1 MKKLF
6 NLLKESQHMDY
17 RRLNIGEEDLDDTKM
32 TNEEKRAFIEAVA
45 SYRKIGEAIYH
56 NGNLMEAYQNI
67 KKIVETAHKL
77 TLQET
82 GDWFD
87 KVTVSRHMKSMNESF
102 KIFTNTIKEVST
114 LQQRLESSYDEIGEI
129 LGKYYEIKE
138 GNEFGAERARAIA
151 AGEDTFQV
159 GDKTFKVTDVDSEDK
174 ENAQNFVGEN
184 MKLSQLINKKSIN
197 EEFKHI
203 IHVDTP
209 TQIVSKSVAAQ
220 IMALAKKGIPSKEI
234 GLEMGFVGNTKL
246 AADTFQKV
254 KNRIY
259 FDLDKRESVVTEGKY
274 DATLDKIEAAVKN
287 ASSFMNIGAELKKAG
302 IKYDF
307 STEMIAMYSI
317 KVPGN
322 TIAIVNKKYVD
333 GAEREVGNY
342 AIGLMEGKNLV
353 KEIAIRKGTRIRSY
367 IDGRTYTVDYEVVD
381 TKHFS
386 LRYGGGTTNLL
397 KVINSNHPK
406 IKVGSTEEFSTG
418 DLKKSISA
426 GIKTI
431 IKESYIGEAKKPK
444 FGDTVHLKS
453 QNKTGMVYSVKGNEV
468 VIRTVSGLVKGKLS
482 DAEIVMDEGNE
493 FGAERA
499 RAIAAGEDTFTV
511 GGKTYK
517 VTDVDPQDKENAKDF
532 VGEMK
537 LSNFIKKSV
546 KESTDELPKATI
558 PSTISARLE
567 QIINKLKDSTLTYNQ
582 KLQILG
588 RLVDGMGVDKS
599 EFSRLSTKLR
609 GVAESTNLKK
619 KVNEAN
625 VKLSDL
631 LKGVVDG
638 STSRVGSTKVDKK
651 TAEKLLK
658 LYKVG
663 DVAMQNK
670 FDKMT
675 ADKVISAF
683 KPFME
688 NKKVTNEVSPEGW
701 EKTVKAMKDEPGIDN
716 PWALAWWMKGKGY
729 QSHKK

>member
-32 TNEEKRAFIEAVA
+32 TNEEKRAFVEAVA

-174 ENAQNFVGEN
+174 ENAKDFVGEN
-184 MKLSQLINKKSIN
+184 MKLSQLINKKVVT
-197 EEFKHI
+197 EAFKHI

-209 TQIVSKSVAAQ
+209 TQIVSKPVAAQ
-220 IMALAKKGIPSKEI
+220 IMALAKKGIRSKEI
-234 GLEMGFVGNTKL
+234 GLEMGFTGNAKL

-254 KNRIY
+254 KSRIY
-259 FDLDKRESVVTEGKY
+259 FELDKRESVNEGKY
-274 DATLDKIEAAVKN
+274 DADLDKIEAAVKN
-287 ASSFMNIGAELKKAG
+287 ASSFMNVGSELKKAG

-307 STEMIAMYSI
+307 STSMIPMYRI
-317 KVPGN
+317 KVSGN
-322 TIAIVNKKYVD
+322 TIAIVNNKYAA
-333 GAEREVGNY
+333 GAERKVGNY
-342 AIGLMEGKNLV
+342 AIVLMKFQNLV
-353 KEIAIRKGTRIRSY
+353 KE
-367 IDGRTYTVDYEVVD
+367 V
-381 TKHFS
+381 
-386 LRYGGGTTNLL
+386 
-397 KVINSNHPK
+397 
-406 IKVGSTEEFSTG
+406 
-418 DLKKSISA
+418 
-426 GIKTI
+426 
-431 IKESYIGEAKKPK
+431 KKPK

-468 VIRTVSGLVKGKLS
+468 VIKTVSGLVKGKLS

-537 LSNFIKKSV
+537 LSNLI
-546 KESTDELPKATI
+546 
-558 PSTISARLE
+558 
-567 QIINKLKDSTLTYNQ
+567 
-582 KLQILG
+582 
-588 RLVDGMGVDKS
+588 
-599 EFSRLSTKLR
+599 
-609 GVAESTNLKK
+609 LKK
-619 KVNEAN
+619 KVNEAT

-631 LKGVVDG
+631 LKSVVDG

-663 DVAMQNK
+663 DVAMQSK

-688 NKKVTNEVSPEGW
+688 NKKVTNEVAPEGW

-716 PWALAWWMKGKGY
+716 PWALAWWMKGQGFK
-729 QSHKK
+729 SHKK

>member
-32 TNEEKRAFIEAVA
+32 TNEEKRAFVEAVA

-174 ENAQNFVGEN
+174 ENAKDFVGEN
-184 MKLSQLINKKSIN
+184 MKLSQLINKKSVNQARKYELKVAKTGKYEIRYIKN
-197 EEFKHI
+197 
-203 IHVDTP
+203 DDG
-209 TQIVSKSVAAQ
+209 SKTYS
-220 IMALAKKGIPSKEI
+220 IFLD
-234 GLEMGFVGNTKL
+234 GLEFGNQYDGEGGVFPNDSRISIKNIEKL
-246 AADTFQKV
+246 LNKFRNSIK
-254 KNRIY
+254 
-259 FDLDKRESVVTEGKY
+259 ESVNEAKVFVHNEKTGEKYEVLSGKGKGDLLIAMKALEKSAPSHMKYSIKESVNEGKY
-274 DATLDKIEAAVKN
+274 DADLDKIEAAVKN
-287 ASSFMNIGAELKKAG
+287 ASSFMNVGSELKKAG

-307 STEMIAMYSI
+307 STSMIPMYRI
-317 KVPGN
+317 KVSGN
-322 TIAIVNKKYVD
+322 TIAIVNKKYAA
-333 GAEREVGNY
+333 GAEREVKDI

-353 KEIAIRKGTRIRSY
+353 KE
-367 IDGRTYTVDYEVVD
+367 V
-381 TKHFS
+381 
-386 LRYGGGTTNLL
+386 
-397 KVINSNHPK
+397 
-406 IKVGSTEEFSTG
+406 
-418 DLKKSISA
+418 
-426 GIKTI
+426 
-431 IKESYIGEAKKPK
+431 KKPK

-468 VIRTVSGLVKGKLS
+468 VIKTVSGLVKGKLS

-511 GGKTYK
+511 SGKTYK

-537 LSNFIKKSV
+537 LSNLI
-546 KESTDELPKATI
+546 
-558 PSTISARLE
+558 
-567 QIINKLKDSTLTYNQ
+567 
-582 KLQILG
+582 
-588 RLVDGMGVDKS
+588 
-599 EFSRLSTKLR
+599 
-609 GVAESTNLKK
+609 LKK

-631 LKGVVDG
+631 LKSVVDG

-688 NKKVTNEVSPEGW
+688 NKKVTNEVAPEGW

-716 PWALAWWMKGKGY
+716 PWALAWWMKGQGFK
-729 QSHKK
+729 SHKK

>member
-32 TNEEKRAFIEAVA
+32 TNEEKRAFVEAVA

-138 GNEFGAERARAIA
+138 GNEFGAERAKAIA
-151 AGEDTFQV
+151 AGEDTFRV

-197 EEFKHI
+197 EGKNLVKEGIKI
-203 IHVDTP
+203 GDT
-209 TQIVSKSVAAQ
+209 VRA
-220 IMALAKKGIPSKEI
+220 SKEYG
-234 GLEMGFVGNTKL
+234 GLKGTVVGIKGSFITVETEKGNKT
-246 AADTFQKV
+246 
-254 KNRIY
+254 Y
-259 FDLDKRESVVTEGKY
+259 RESNLKVLNKEGK
-274 DATLDKIEAAVKN
+274 EV
-287 ASSFMNIGAELKKAG
+287 ELNSPKRNSG
-302 IKYDF
+302 D
-307 STEMIAMYSI
+307 
-317 KVPGN
+317 
-322 TIAIVNKKYVD
+322 
-333 GAEREVGNY
+333 
-342 AIGLMEGKNLV
+342 GKNLV

-431 IKESYIGEAKKPK
+431 IKESYIGEAKTPK

-453 QNKTGMVYSVKGNEV
+453 QNKTGMVFA
-468 VIRTVSGLVKGKLS
+468 IRGSDIIINTTKGLVKGKLS
-482 DAEIVMDEGNE
+482 DAEVVMDEGNE

-511 GGKTYK
+511 DGKTYK

-532 VGEMK
+532 VGEIK
-537 LSNFIKKSV
+537 LSNFIKNGVKKSINETKFYAFFNNKKHEIEGKDLWDAKQKAITMLKV
-546 KESTDELPKATI
+546 PKSKVGYLAIVNAGEHDKGSFKYESENKI
-558 PSTISARLE
+558 
-567 QIINKLKDSTLTYNQ
+567 KLKEFQIDYIWQDNQ
-582 KLQILG
+582 CW
-588 RLVDGMGVDKS
+588 RVDDEGNW
-599 EFSRLSTKLR
+599 TKAPR
-609 GVAESTNLKK
+609 HKC
-619 KVNEAN
+619 
-625 VKLSDL
+625 
-631 LKGVVDG
+631 
-638 STSRVGSTKVDKK
+638 
-651 TAEKLLK
+651 
-658 LYKVG
+658 
-663 DVAMQNK
+663 
-670 FDKMT
+670 
-675 ADKVISAF
+675 
-683 KPFME
+683 
-688 NKKVTNEVSPEGW
+688 
-701 EKTVKAMKDEPGIDN
+701 
-716 PWALAWWMKGKGY
+716 GK
-729 QSHKK
+729 

>member
-32 TNEEKRAFIEAVA
+32 TNEEKRAFVEAVA

-159 GDKTFKVTDVDSEDK
+159 GDKTFKVTDVDSGDK

-197 EEFKHI
+197 
-203 IHVDTP
+203 
-209 TQIVSKSVAAQ
+209 
-220 IMALAKKGIPSKEI
+220 
-234 GLEMGFVGNTKL
+234 
-246 AADTFQKV
+246 
-254 KNRIY
+254 
-259 FDLDKRESVVTEGKY
+259 EGKY

-322 TIAIVNKKYVD
+322 TIAIVNKKYAA

-431 IKESYIGEAKKPK
+431 IKESYIGEAKTPK

-537 LSNFIKKSV
+537 LSNLI
-546 KESTDELPKATI
+546 
-558 PSTISARLE
+558 
-567 QIINKLKDSTLTYNQ
+567 
-582 KLQILG
+582 
-588 RLVDGMGVDKS
+588 
-599 EFSRLSTKLR
+599 
-609 GVAESTNLKK
+609 LKK

-631 LKGVVDG
+631 LKSVVDG

-658 LYKVG
+658 IYNSG
-663 DVAMQNK
+663 DVKMQNK
-670 FDKMT
+670 FDGMSI
-675 ADKVISAF
+675 DKVTSAF

-688 NKKVTNEVSPEGW
+688 NKKVTNEVAPEGW

-716 PWALAWWMKGKGY
+716 PWALAWWMKGQGFK
-729 QSHKK
+729 SHKK

>member
-32 TNEEKRAFIEAVA
+32 TNEEKRAFVEAVA

-138 GNEFGAERARAIA
+138 GNEFGAERAKAIA

-174 ENAQNFVGEN
+174 ENAKDFVGEN
-184 MKLSQLINKKSIN
+184 MKLSQLINKKSI
-197 EEFKHI
+197 K
-203 IHVDTP
+203 
-209 TQIVSKSVAAQ
+209 
-220 IMALAKKGIPSKEI
+220 
-234 GLEMGFVGNTKL
+234 
-246 AADTFQKV
+246 
-254 KNRIY
+254 
-259 FDLDKRESVVTEGKY
+259 
-274 DATLDKIEAAVKN
+274 
-287 ASSFMNIGAELKKAG
+287 
-302 IKYDF
+302 
-307 STEMIAMYSI
+307 
-317 KVPGN
+317 
-322 TIAIVNKKYVD
+322 
-333 GAEREVGNY
+333 
-342 AIGLMEGKNLV
+342 
-353 KEIAIRKGTRIRSY
+353 
-367 IDGRTYTVDYEVVD
+367 
-381 TKHFS
+381 
-386 LRYGGGTTNLL
+386 
-397 KVINSNHPK
+397 
-406 IKVGSTEEFSTG
+406 
-418 DLKKSISA
+418 
-426 GIKTI
+426 
-431 IKESYIGEAKKPK
+431 EAKTPK

-453 QNKTGMVYSVKGNEV
+453 QNKTGMVYSVKGNEI

-537 LSNFIKKSV
+537 LSNLI
-546 KESTDELPKATI
+546 
-558 PSTISARLE
+558 
-567 QIINKLKDSTLTYNQ
+567 
-582 KLQILG
+582 
-588 RLVDGMGVDKS
+588 
-599 EFSRLSTKLR
+599 
-609 GVAESTNLKK
+609 LKK
-619 KVNEAN
+619 KVNEAK

-631 LKGVVDG
+631 LKSVLNGH
-638 STSRVGSTKVDKK
+638 TSRVGSTKVDKK

-663 DVAMQNK
+663 DVAMQSK

-683 KPFME
+683 KPFVE
-688 NKKVTNEVSPEGW
+688 NKQVTNEVAPEGW

-716 PWALAWWMKGKGY
+716 PWALAWWMKGQGFK
-729 QSHKK
+729 SHKK

>member
-1 MKKLF
+1 MKKIF

-32 TNEEKRAFIEAVA
+32 TNEEKRAFVEAVA

-174 ENAQNFVGEN
+174 ENAKDFVGEN

-197 EEFKHI
+197 
-203 IHVDTP
+203 
-209 TQIVSKSVAAQ
+209 
-220 IMALAKKGIPSKEI
+220 
-234 GLEMGFVGNTKL
+234 
-246 AADTFQKV
+246 
-254 KNRIY
+254 
-259 FDLDKRESVVTEGKY
+259 EGKY

-322 TIAIVNKKYVD
+322 TIAIVNKKYAA

-353 KEIAIRKGTRIRSY
+353 KE
-367 IDGRTYTVDYEVVD
+367 V
-381 TKHFS
+381 
-386 LRYGGGTTNLL
+386 
-397 KVINSNHPK
+397 
-406 IKVGSTEEFSTG
+406 
-418 DLKKSISA
+418 
-426 GIKTI
+426 
-431 IKESYIGEAKKPK
+431 KKPK

-468 VIRTVSGLVKGKLS
+468 VIKTVSGLVKGKLS

-537 LSNFIKKSV
+537 LSNLI
-546 KESTDELPKATI
+546 
-558 PSTISARLE
+558 
-567 QIINKLKDSTLTYNQ
+567 
-582 KLQILG
+582 
-588 RLVDGMGVDKS
+588 
-599 EFSRLSTKLR
+599 
-609 GVAESTNLKK
+609 LKK
-619 KVNEAN
+619 K
-625 VKLSDL
+625 
-631 LKGVVDG
+631 
-638 STSRVGSTKVDKK
+638 
-651 TAEKLLK
+651 
-658 LYKVG
+658 
-663 DVAMQNK
+663 
-670 FDKMT
+670 
-675 ADKVISAF
+675 
-683 KPFME
+683 
-688 NKKVTNEVSPEGW
+688 
-701 EKTVKAMKDEPGIDN
+701 
-716 PWALAWWMKGKGY
+716 
-729 QSHKK
+729 

>member
-1 MKKLF
+1 
-6 NLLKESQHMDY
+6 
-17 RRLNIGEEDLDDTKM
+17 
-32 TNEEKRAFIEAVA
+32 
-45 SYRKIGEAIYH
+45 
-56 NGNLMEAYQNI
+56 
-67 KKIVETAHKL
+67 
-77 TLQET
+77 
-82 GDWFD
+82 
-87 KVTVSRHMKSMNESF
+87 
-102 KIFTNTIKEVST
+102 
-114 LQQRLESSYDEIGEI
+114 
-129 LGKYYEIKE
+129 
-138 GNEFGAERARAIA
+138 
-151 AGEDTFQV
+151 
-159 GDKTFKVTDVDSEDK
+159 
-174 ENAQNFVGEN
+174 
-184 MKLSQLINKKSIN
+184 
-197 EEFKHI
+197 
-203 IHVDTP
+203 
-209 TQIVSKSVAAQ
+209 
-220 IMALAKKGIPSKEI
+220 
-234 GLEMGFVGNTKL
+234 MGFTGNAKL

-254 KNRIY
+254 KSRIY
-259 FDLDKRESVVTEGKY
+259 FELDKRESVNEGKY
-274 DATLDKIEAAVKN
+274 DADLDKIEAAVKN
-287 ASSFMNIGAELKKAG
+287 ASSFMNVGSELKKAG

-307 STEMIAMYSI
+307 STSMIPMYRI
-317 KVPGN
+317 KVSGN
-322 TIAIVNKKYVD
+322 TIAIVNKKYAA
-333 GAEREVGNY
+333 GAEREVKDI

-353 KEIAIRKGTRIRSY
+353 KEVAIRKGTRIRSY

-397 KVINSNHPK
+397 KVINSDHPK

-431 IKESYIGEAKKPK
+431 IKESYIGEVKKPK

-468 VIRTVSGLVKGKLS
+468 VIKTVSGLVKGKLS

-537 LSNFIKKSV
+537 LSNLI
-546 KESTDELPKATI
+546 
-558 PSTISARLE
+558 
-567 QIINKLKDSTLTYNQ
+567 
-582 KLQILG
+582 
-588 RLVDGMGVDKS
+588 
-599 EFSRLSTKLR
+599 
-609 GVAESTNLKK
+609 LKK

-631 LKGVVDG
+631 LKSVVDG

-663 DVAMQNK
+663 DVAMQSK

-683 KPFME
+683 KPFVE
-688 NKKVTNEVSPEGW
+688 NKQVTNEVAPEGW

-716 PWALAWWMKGKGY
+716 PWALAWWMKGQGFK
-729 QSHKK
+729 SHKK

>member
-1 MKKLF
+1 
-6 NLLKESQHMDY
+6 
-17 RRLNIGEEDLDDTKM
+17 
-32 TNEEKRAFIEAVA
+32 
-45 SYRKIGEAIYH
+45 
-56 NGNLMEAYQNI
+56 
-67 KKIVETAHKL
+67 
-77 TLQET
+77 
-82 GDWFD
+82 
-87 KVTVSRHMKSMNESF
+87 
-102 KIFTNTIKEVST
+102 
-114 LQQRLESSYDEIGEI
+114 
-129 LGKYYEIKE
+129 
-138 GNEFGAERARAIA
+138 
-151 AGEDTFQV
+151 
-159 GDKTFKVTDVDSEDK
+159 
-174 ENAQNFVGEN
+174 
-184 MKLSQLINKKSIN
+184 
-197 EEFKHI
+197 
-203 IHVDTP
+203 
-209 TQIVSKSVAAQ
+209 
-220 IMALAKKGIPSKEI
+220 
-234 GLEMGFVGNTKL
+234 
-246 AADTFQKV
+246 
-254 KNRIY
+254 
-259 FDLDKRESVVTEGKY
+259 
-274 DATLDKIEAAVKN
+274 
-287 ASSFMNIGAELKKAG
+287 
-302 IKYDF
+302 
-307 STEMIAMYSI
+307 
-317 KVPGN
+317 
-322 TIAIVNKKYVD
+322 
-333 GAEREVGNY
+333 
-342 AIGLMEGKNLV
+342 
-353 KEIAIRKGTRIRSY
+353 
-367 IDGRTYTVDYEVVD
+367 
-381 TKHFS
+381 
-386 LRYGGGTTNLL
+386 
-397 KVINSNHPK
+397 
-406 IKVGSTEEFSTG
+406 
-418 DLKKSISA
+418 
-426 GIKTI
+426 
-431 IKESYIGEAKKPK
+431 
-444 FGDTVHLKS
+444 
-453 QNKTGMVYSVKGNEV
+453 MVYSVKGNEV

>member
-1 MKKLF
+1 
-6 NLLKESQHMDY
+6 
-17 RRLNIGEEDLDDTKM
+17 
-32 TNEEKRAFIEAVA
+32 
-45 SYRKIGEAIYH
+45 
-56 NGNLMEAYQNI
+56 
-67 KKIVETAHKL
+67 
-77 TLQET
+77 
-82 GDWFD
+82 
-87 KVTVSRHMKSMNESF
+87 
-102 KIFTNTIKEVST
+102 
-114 LQQRLESSYDEIGEI
+114 LESSYDEIGEI

-174 ENAQNFVGEN
+174 ENAKDFVGEN
-184 MKLSQLINKKSIN
+184 MKLSQLINKKVVT
-197 EEFKHI
+197 EAFKHI

-209 TQIVSKSVAAQ
+209 TQIVSKPVAAQ
-220 IMALAKKGIPSKEI
+220 IMALAKKGIRSKEI
-234 GLEMGFVGNTKL
+234 GLEMGFTGNAKL

-254 KNRIY
+254 KSRIY
-259 FDLDKRESVVTEGKY
+259 FELDKRESVNEGRY
-274 DATLDKIEAAVKN
+274 DADLDKIEAAVKN
-287 ASSFMNIGAELKKAG
+287 ASSFMNVGSELKKAG

-307 STEMIAMYSI
+307 STEMIPMYII
-317 KVPGN
+317 KVSGN
-322 TIAIVNKKYVD
+322 TIAIVNKKYAA

-342 AIGLMEGKNLV
+342 AIVLMKFQNLV
-353 KEIAIRKGTRIRSY
+353 KE
-367 IDGRTYTVDYEVVD
+367 V
-381 TKHFS
+381 
-386 LRYGGGTTNLL
+386 
-397 KVINSNHPK
+397 
-406 IKVGSTEEFSTG
+406 
-418 DLKKSISA
+418 
-426 GIKTI
+426 
-431 IKESYIGEAKKPK
+431 KKPK

-468 VIRTVSGLVKGKLS
+468 VIKTVSGLVKGKLS

-537 LSNFIKKSV
+537 LSNLI
-546 KESTDELPKATI
+546 
-558 PSTISARLE
+558 
-567 QIINKLKDSTLTYNQ
+567 
-582 KLQILG
+582 
-588 RLVDGMGVDKS
+588 
-599 EFSRLSTKLR
+599 
-609 GVAESTNLKK
+609 LKK
-619 KVNEAN
+619 KVNEAT

-631 LKGVVDG
+631 LKSVVDG

-663 DVAMQNK
+663 DVAMQSK

-683 KPFME
+683 KPFVE
-688 NKKVTNEVSPEGW
+688 NKQVTNEVAPEGW

-716 PWALAWWMKGKGY
+716 PWALAWWMKGRGFK
-729 QSHKK
+729 SHKK

>member
-32 TNEEKRAFIEAVA
+32 TNEEKRAFVEAVA

-174 ENAQNFVGEN
+174 ENAKDFVGEN

-197 EEFKHI
+197 E
-203 IHVDTP
+203 
-209 TQIVSKSVAAQ
+209 
-220 IMALAKKGIPSKEI
+220 
-234 GLEMGFVGNTKL
+234 
-246 AADTFQKV
+246 
-254 KNRIY
+254 
-259 FDLDKRESVVTEGKY
+259 GKY
-274 DATLDKIEAAVKN
+274 DADLDKIEAAVKN
-287 ASSFMNIGAELKKAG
+287 ASSFMNVGSELKKIGVKYDFSTSMIPMYRIKVSGNTIAIVNKKYAAGAEREVKDIAIGLMENVIKESVNEGKYDADLDKIEAAVKNASSFMNVGSELKKAG

-307 STEMIAMYSI
+307 STEMIPMYII
-317 KVPGN
+317 KVSGN
-322 TIAIVNKKYVD
+322 TIAIVNKKYAA
-333 GAEREVGNY
+333 GAERKVGNY
-342 AIGLMEGKNLV
+342 AIVLMKFQNLV
-353 KEIAIRKGTRIRSY
+353 KE
-367 IDGRTYTVDYEVVD
+367 V
-381 TKHFS
+381 
-386 LRYGGGTTNLL
+386 
-397 KVINSNHPK
+397 
-406 IKVGSTEEFSTG
+406 
-418 DLKKSISA
+418 
-426 GIKTI
+426 
-431 IKESYIGEAKKPK
+431 KKPK

-468 VIRTVSGLVKGKLS
+468 VIKTVSGLVKGKLS

-537 LSNFIKKSV
+537 LSNLI
-546 KESTDELPKATI
+546 
-558 PSTISARLE
+558 
-567 QIINKLKDSTLTYNQ
+567 
-582 KLQILG
+582 
-588 RLVDGMGVDKS
+588 
-599 EFSRLSTKLR
+599 
-609 GVAESTNLKK
+609 LKK

-631 LKGVVDG
+631 LKSVVDG

-663 DVAMQNK
+663 DVAMQSK

-683 KPFME
+683 KPFVE
-688 NKKVTNEVSPEGW
+688 NKQVTNEFAPEGW
-701 EKTVKAMKDEPGIDN
+701 KKTVKAMKDEPGIDN
-716 PWALAWWMKGKGY
+716 PWALAWWMKGQGFK
-729 QSHKK
+729 SHKK

>member
-32 TNEEKRAFIEAVA
+32 TNEEKRAFIEAVS
-45 SYRKIGEAIYH
+45 SYRKFGEAIYH

-67 KKIVETAHKL
+67 KNIVEAAQKL

-87 KVTVSRHMKSMNESF
+87 RVTVSRHMKSMNESF
-102 KIFTNTIKEVST
+102 KIFTNTIKEVAT

-174 ENAQNFVGEN
+174 ENAKDFVGEN

-197 EEFKHI
+197 
-203 IHVDTP
+203 
-209 TQIVSKSVAAQ
+209 
-220 IMALAKKGIPSKEI
+220 
-234 GLEMGFVGNTKL
+234 
-246 AADTFQKV
+246 
-254 KNRIY
+254 
-259 FDLDKRESVVTEGKY
+259 EGKY

-322 TIAIVNKKYVD
+322 TIAIVNKKYVAD
-333 GAEREVGNY
+333 AEREVGNY

-431 IKESYIGEAKKPK
+431 IKESYIGEAKTPK

-453 QNKTGMVYSVKGNEV
+453 QNKTGMVYSVKGNEI

-511 GGKTYK
+511 DGKTYK

-537 LSNFIKKSV
+537 LSNLI
-546 KESTDELPKATI
+546 
-558 PSTISARLE
+558 
-567 QIINKLKDSTLTYNQ
+567 
-582 KLQILG
+582 
-588 RLVDGMGVDKS
+588 
-599 EFSRLSTKLR
+599 
-609 GVAESTNLKK
+609 LKK

-631 LKGVVDG
+631 LKSVVDG

-688 NKKVTNEVSPEGW
+688 NKKVTNEVAPEGW

>member
-32 TNEEKRAFIEAVA
+32 TNEEKRAFVEAVA

-138 GNEFGAERARAIA
+138 GNEFGAERAKAIA
-151 AGEDTFQV
+151 AGEDTFRV

-174 ENAQNFVGEN
+174 ENAQNFIGEN
-184 MKLSQLINKKSIN
+184 MKLSKLINKKSIN
-197 EEFKHI
+197 
-203 IHVDTP
+203 
-209 TQIVSKSVAAQ
+209 
-220 IMALAKKGIPSKEI
+220 
-234 GLEMGFVGNTKL
+234 
-246 AADTFQKV
+246 
-254 KNRIY
+254 
-259 FDLDKRESVVTEGKY
+259 
-274 DATLDKIEAAVKN
+274 
-287 ASSFMNIGAELKKAG
+287 
-302 IKYDF
+302 
-307 STEMIAMYSI
+307 
-317 KVPGN
+317 
-322 TIAIVNKKYVD
+322 
-333 GAEREVGNY
+333 
-342 AIGLMEGKNLV
+342 EGKNLV

-386 LRYGGGTTNLL
+386 LRYGGGRTNLL
-397 KVINSNHPK
+397 KVINSDHPK

-444 FGDTVHLKS
+444 VGDTIHLKS
-453 QNKTGMVYSVKGNEV
+453 QNKTGMVFA
-468 VIRTVSGLVKGKLS
+468 IRGSDIIINTTKGLVKGKLS
-482 DAEIVMDEGNE
+482 DAEVVMDEGNE

-537 LSNFIKKSV
+537 LSNFIKKGV
-546 KESTDELPKATI
+546 KKSINETKFYAFFNNKKHEIEGKDLWDAKQKAITMLKVPKSKVGYLAIVNAGEHDKGSFKYESENKI
-558 PSTISARLE
+558 
-567 QIINKLKDSTLTYNQ
+567 KLKEFQIDYIWKDNQ
-582 KLQILG
+582 CWA
-588 RLVDGMGVDKS
+588 VDD
-599 EFSRLSTKLR
+599 EWNWTKAPR
-609 GVAESTNLKK
+609 
-619 KVNEAN
+619 
-625 VKLSDL
+625 
-631 LKGVVDG
+631 
-638 STSRVGSTKVDKK
+638 
-651 TAEKLLK
+651 
-658 LYKVG
+658 YKC
-663 DVAMQNK
+663 
-670 FDKMT
+670 
-675 ADKVISAF
+675 
-683 KPFME
+683 
-688 NKKVTNEVSPEGW
+688 
-701 EKTVKAMKDEPGIDN
+701 
-716 PWALAWWMKGKGY
+716 GK
-729 QSHKK
+729 

>member
-32 TNEEKRAFIEAVA
+32 TNEEKRAFVEAVA

-174 ENAQNFVGEN
+174 ENAKDFVGEN

-197 EEFKHI
+197 E
-203 IHVDTP
+203 
-209 TQIVSKSVAAQ
+209 
-220 IMALAKKGIPSKEI
+220 
-234 GLEMGFVGNTKL
+234 
-246 AADTFQKV
+246 
-254 KNRIY
+254 
-259 FDLDKRESVVTEGKY
+259 GKY
-274 DATLDKIEAAVKN
+274 DADLDKIEAAVKN
-287 ASSFMNIGAELKKAG
+287 ASSFMNVGSELKKIGVKYDFSTSMIPMYRIKVSGNTIAIVNKKYAAGAEREVKDIAIGLMENVIKESVNEGKYDADLDKIEAAVKNASSFMNVGSELKKAG

-307 STEMIAMYSI
+307 STEMIPMYII
-317 KVPGN
+317 KVSGN
-322 TIAIVNKKYVD
+322 TIAIVNKKYAA
-333 GAEREVGNY
+333 GAERKVGNY
-342 AIGLMEGKNLV
+342 AIVLMKFQNLV
-353 KEIAIRKGTRIRSY
+353 KE
-367 IDGRTYTVDYEVVD
+367 V
-381 TKHFS
+381 
-386 LRYGGGTTNLL
+386 
-397 KVINSNHPK
+397 
-406 IKVGSTEEFSTG
+406 
-418 DLKKSISA
+418 
-426 GIKTI
+426 
-431 IKESYIGEAKKPK
+431 KKPK

-468 VIRTVSGLVKGKLS
+468 VIKTVSGLVKGKLS

-537 LSNFIKKSV
+537 LSNLI
-546 KESTDELPKATI
+546 
-558 PSTISARLE
+558 
-567 QIINKLKDSTLTYNQ
+567 
-582 KLQILG
+582 
-588 RLVDGMGVDKS
+588 
-599 EFSRLSTKLR
+599 
-609 GVAESTNLKK
+609 LKK

-631 LKGVVDG
+631 LKSVVDG

-663 DVAMQNK
+663 DVAMQSK

-683 KPFME
+683 KPFVE
-688 NKKVTNEVSPEGW
+688 NKQVTNEVAPEGW
-701 EKTVKAMKDEPGIDN
+701 KKTVKAMKDEPGIDN
-716 PWALAWWMKGKGY
+716 PWALAWWMKGQGFK
-729 QSHKK
+729 SHKK

>member
-32 TNEEKRAFIEAVA
+32 TNEEKRAFVEAVA

-174 ENAQNFVGEN
+174 ENAKDFVGEN
-184 MKLSQLINKKSIN
+184 MKLSRLITKKLVN
-197 EEFKHI
+197 
-203 IHVDTP
+203 
-209 TQIVSKSVAAQ
+209 
-220 IMALAKKGIPSKEI
+220 
-234 GLEMGFVGNTKL
+234 
-246 AADTFQKV
+246 
-254 KNRIY
+254 
-259 FDLDKRESVVTEGKY
+259 EGKY
-274 DATLDKIEAAVKN
+274 DADLDKIEAAVKN

-322 TIAIVNKKYVD
+322 TIAIVNKKYAA

-431 IKESYIGEAKKPK
+431 IKESYIGEAKTPK

-453 QNKTGMVYSVKGNEV
+453 QNKTGMVYSVKGNEI

-511 GGKTYK
+511 DGKTYK

-537 LSNFIKKSV
+537 LSNLI
-546 KESTDELPKATI
+546 
-558 PSTISARLE
+558 
-567 QIINKLKDSTLTYNQ
+567 
-582 KLQILG
+582 
-588 RLVDGMGVDKS
+588 
-599 EFSRLSTKLR
+599 
-609 GVAESTNLKK
+609 LKK

-631 LKGVVDG
+631 LKSVVDG

-688 NKKVTNEVSPEGW
+688 NKKVTNEVAPEGW

>member
-1 MKKLF
+1 
-6 NLLKESQHMDY
+6 MDY

-32 TNEEKRAFIEAVA
+32 TNEEKRAFVEAVA

-138 GNEFGAERARAIA
+138 GNEFGAERAKAIA
-151 AGEDTFQV
+151 AGEDTFRV

-184 MKLSQLINKKSIN
+184 MKLNQLINKKSIN
-197 EEFKHI
+197 EGKNLVKEGIKI
-203 IHVDTP
+203 GDT
-209 TQIVSKSVAAQ
+209 VRA
-220 IMALAKKGIPSKEI
+220 SKEYG
-234 GLEMGFVGNTKL
+234 GLKGTVVGIKGSFITVETEKGNKT
-246 AADTFQKV
+246 
-254 KNRIY
+254 Y
-259 FDLDKRESVVTEGKY
+259 RESNLKVLNKEGK
-274 DATLDKIEAAVKN
+274 EV
-287 ASSFMNIGAELKKAG
+287 ELNSPKRNSG
-302 IKYDF
+302 D
-307 STEMIAMYSI
+307 
-317 KVPGN
+317 
-322 TIAIVNKKYVD
+322 
-333 GAEREVGNY
+333 
-342 AIGLMEGKNLV
+342 GKNLV

-431 IKESYIGEAKKPK
+431 IKESYIGEAKTPK

-453 QNKTGMVYSVKGNEV
+453 QNKTGMVFA
-468 VIRTVSGLVKGKLS
+468 IRGSDIIINTTKGLVKGKLS
-482 DAEIVMDEGNE
+482 DAEVVMDEGNE

-537 LSNFIKKSV
+537 LSNFIKKGV
-546 KESTDELPKATI
+546 KKSINETKFYAFFNNKKHEIEGKDLWDAKQKAITMLKVPKSKVGYLAIVNAGEHDKGSFKYESENKI
-558 PSTISARLE
+558 
-567 QIINKLKDSTLTYNQ
+567 KLKEFQIDYIWQDNQ
-582 KLQILG
+582 CW
-588 RLVDGMGVDKS
+588 RVDDEGNW
-599 EFSRLSTKLR
+599 TKAPR
-609 GVAESTNLKK
+609 HKC
-619 KVNEAN
+619 
-625 VKLSDL
+625 
-631 LKGVVDG
+631 
-638 STSRVGSTKVDKK
+638 
-651 TAEKLLK
+651 
-658 LYKVG
+658 
-663 DVAMQNK
+663 
-670 FDKMT
+670 
-675 ADKVISAF
+675 
-683 KPFME
+683 
-688 NKKVTNEVSPEGW
+688 
-701 EKTVKAMKDEPGIDN
+701 
-716 PWALAWWMKGKGY
+716 GK
-729 QSHKK
+729 

>member
-32 TNEEKRAFIEAVA
+32 TNEEKRAFVEAVA

-174 ENAQNFVGEN
+174 ENAKDFVGEN
-184 MKLSQLINKKSIN
+184 MKLSQLINKKVVT
-197 EEFKHI
+197 EAFKHI

-209 TQIVSKSVAAQ
+209 TQIVSKPVAAQ
-220 IMALAKKGIPSKEI
+220 IMALAKKGIRSKEI
-234 GLEMGFVGNTKL
+234 GLEMGFTGNAKL

-254 KNRIY
+254 KSRIY
-259 FDLDKRESVVTEGKY
+259 FELDKRESVNEGRY
-274 DATLDKIEAAVKN
+274 DADLDKIEAAVKN
-287 ASSFMNIGAELKKAG
+287 ASSFMNVGSELKKAG

-307 STEMIAMYSI
+307 STEMIPMYII
-317 KVPGN
+317 KVSGN
-322 TIAIVNKKYVD
+322 TIAIVNKKYAA

-342 AIGLMEGKNLV
+342 AIVLMKFQNLV
-353 KEIAIRKGTRIRSY
+353 KE
-367 IDGRTYTVDYEVVD
+367 V
-381 TKHFS
+381 
-386 LRYGGGTTNLL
+386 
-397 KVINSNHPK
+397 
-406 IKVGSTEEFSTG
+406 
-418 DLKKSISA
+418 
-426 GIKTI
+426 
-431 IKESYIGEAKKPK
+431 KKPK

-468 VIRTVSGLVKGKLS
+468 VIKTVSGLVKGKLS

-537 LSNFIKKSV
+537 LSNLI
-546 KESTDELPKATI
+546 
-558 PSTISARLE
+558 
-567 QIINKLKDSTLTYNQ
+567 
-582 KLQILG
+582 
-588 RLVDGMGVDKS
+588 
-599 EFSRLSTKLR
+599 
-609 GVAESTNLKK
+609 LKK
-619 KVNEAN
+619 KVNEAT

-631 LKGVVDG
+631 LKSVVDG

-663 DVAMQNK
+663 DVAMQSK

-683 KPFME
+683 KPFVE
-688 NKKVTNEVSPEGW
+688 NKQVTNEVAPEGW

-716 PWALAWWMKGKGY
+716 PWALAWWMKGRGFK
-729 QSHKK
+729 SHKK

>member
-32 TNEEKRAFIEAVA
+32 TNEEKRAFVEAVA

-138 GNEFGAERARAIA
+138 GNEFGAERAKAIA
-151 AGEDTFQV
+151 AGEDTFRV

-184 MKLSQLINKKSIN
+184 MKLSQLITKKLVN
-197 EEFKHI
+197 
-203 IHVDTP
+203 
-209 TQIVSKSVAAQ
+209 
-220 IMALAKKGIPSKEI
+220 
-234 GLEMGFVGNTKL
+234 
-246 AADTFQKV
+246 
-254 KNRIY
+254 
-259 FDLDKRESVVTEGKY
+259 EGKY

-322 TIAIVNKKYVD
+322 TIAIVNKKYVA

-397 KVINSNHPK
+397 KVINSDHPK

-453 QNKTGMVYSVKGNEV
+453 QNKTGMVFA
-468 VIRTVSGLVKGKLS
+468 IRGSDIIINTTKGLVKGKLS
-482 DAEIVMDEGNE
+482 DAEVVMDEGNE

-511 GGKTYK
+511 DGKTYK

-537 LSNFIKKSV
+537 LSNFIKKGVKKSV
-546 KESTDELPKATI
+546 NETKFYAFFNNKKHEIEGKDLWDAKQKAITMLKVPKSKVGYLAIVNAGEHDKGSFKYESENKI
-558 PSTISARLE
+558 
-567 QIINKLKDSTLTYNQ
+567 KLKEFQIDYIWQDNQ
-582 KLQILG
+582 CW
-588 RLVDGMGVDKS
+588 RVDDEGNW
-599 EFSRLSTKLR
+599 TKAPR
-609 GVAESTNLKK
+609 HKC
-619 KVNEAN
+619 
-625 VKLSDL
+625 
-631 LKGVVDG
+631 
-638 STSRVGSTKVDKK
+638 
-651 TAEKLLK
+651 
-658 LYKVG
+658 
-663 DVAMQNK
+663 
-670 FDKMT
+670 
-675 ADKVISAF
+675 
-683 KPFME
+683 
-688 NKKVTNEVSPEGW
+688 
-701 EKTVKAMKDEPGIDN
+701 
-716 PWALAWWMKGKGY
+716 GK
-729 QSHKK
+729 

>member
-32 TNEEKRAFIEAVA
+32 TNEEKRAFVEAVA

-174 ENAQNFVGEN
+174 ENAKDFVGEN
-184 MKLSQLINKKSIN
+184 MKLSQLINKKVVT
-197 EEFKHI
+197 EAFKHI

-209 TQIVSKSVAAQ
+209 TQIVSKPVAAQ
-220 IMALAKKGIPSKEI
+220 IMALAKKGIRSKEI
-234 GLEMGFVGNTKL
+234 GLEMGFTGNAKL

-254 KNRIY
+254 KSRIY
-259 FDLDKRESVVTEGKY
+259 FELDKRESVNEGRY
-274 DATLDKIEAAVKN
+274 DADLDKIEAAVKN
-287 ASSFMNIGAELKKAG
+287 ASSFMNVGSELKKAG

-307 STEMIAMYSI
+307 STEMIPMYII
-317 KVPGN
+317 KVSGN
-322 TIAIVNKKYVD
+322 TIAIVNKKYAA

-342 AIGLMEGKNLV
+342 AIVLMKFQNLV
-353 KEIAIRKGTRIRSY
+353 KE
-367 IDGRTYTVDYEVVD
+367 V
-381 TKHFS
+381 
-386 LRYGGGTTNLL
+386 
-397 KVINSNHPK
+397 
-406 IKVGSTEEFSTG
+406 
-418 DLKKSISA
+418 
-426 GIKTI
+426 
-431 IKESYIGEAKKPK
+431 KKPK

-468 VIRTVSGLVKGKLS
+468 VIKTVSGLVKGKLS
-482 DAEIVMDEGNE
+482 DVEIVMDEGNE

-567 QIINKLKDSTLTYNQ
+567 QIIDKLKDSTLTYNQ

-631 LKGVVDG
+631 LKSVLNGH
-638 STSRVGSTKVDKK
+638 TSRVGSTKVDKK

-658 LYKVG
+658 IYKGYLVK
-663 DVAMQNK
+663 DRRMQTK
-670 FDKMT
+670 FDEMT
-675 ADKVISAF
+675 ADEVIRAF
-683 KPFME
+683 KPFLE
-688 NKKVTNEVSPEGW
+688 NKQVTNEVAPEGW

-716 PWALAWWMKGKGY
+716 PWALAWWMKGQGFK
-729 QSHKK
+729 SHKK

>member
-32 TNEEKRAFIEAVA
+32 TNEEKRAFVEAVA

-174 ENAQNFVGEN
+174 ENAKDFVGEN

-197 EEFKHI
+197 E
-203 IHVDTP
+203 
-209 TQIVSKSVAAQ
+209 
-220 IMALAKKGIPSKEI
+220 
-234 GLEMGFVGNTKL
+234 
-246 AADTFQKV
+246 
-254 KNRIY
+254 
-259 FDLDKRESVVTEGKY
+259 GKY
-274 DATLDKIEAAVKN
+274 DADLDKIEAAVKN
-287 ASSFMNIGAELKKAG
+287 ASSFMNVGSELKKIGVKYDFSTSMIPMYRIKVSGNTIAIVNKKYAAGAEREVKDIAIGLMENVIKESVNEGKYDADLDKIEAAVKNASSFMNVGSELKKAG

-307 STEMIAMYSI
+307 STEMIPMYII
-317 KVPGN
+317 KVSGN
-322 TIAIVNKKYVD
+322 TIAIVNKKYAA
-333 GAEREVGNY
+333 GAERKVGNY
-342 AIGLMEGKNLV
+342 AIVLMKFQNLV
-353 KEIAIRKGTRIRSY
+353 KE
-367 IDGRTYTVDYEVVD
+367 V
-381 TKHFS
+381 
-386 LRYGGGTTNLL
+386 
-397 KVINSNHPK
+397 
-406 IKVGSTEEFSTG
+406 
-418 DLKKSISA
+418 
-426 GIKTI
+426 
-431 IKESYIGEAKKPK
+431 KKPK

-468 VIRTVSGLVKGKLS
+468 VIKTVSGLVKGKLS

-537 LSNFIKKSV
+537 LSNLI
-546 KESTDELPKATI
+546 
-558 PSTISARLE
+558 
-567 QIINKLKDSTLTYNQ
+567 
-582 KLQILG
+582 
-588 RLVDGMGVDKS
+588 
-599 EFSRLSTKLR
+599 
-609 GVAESTNLKK
+609 LKK
-619 KVNEAN
+619 KVNEAT

-631 LKGVVDG
+631 LKSVVDG

-663 DVAMQNK
+663 DVAMQSK

-683 KPFME
+683 KPFVE
-688 NKKVTNEVSPEGW
+688 NKQVTNEVAPEGW

-716 PWALAWWMKGKGY
+716 PWALAWWMKGQGFK
-729 QSHKK
+729 SHKK